1 MSQHDPSS
9 PFRDQV
15 VIVTG
20 GSSGIGKQVTRDLLA
35 AGALVTLTGHDPV
48 RVDAAHK
55 EIASTFPQVDAA
67 VCDVRDMGQVGKTVE
82 DVLARR
88 GRVDV
93 LINNAGYAVYR
104 PFEESSAAE
113 VLDLL
118 DVNLAGAMRMAK
130 AVLPGMIARRSGRI
144 VNIASIGGE
153 TVITPN
159 AVYSAA
165 KHGMVAWTKAL
176 RYELGRFGIRATV
189 VCPGHTITHFH
200 DDPTFRRRDPYRGRQ
215 SRSMSVERVS
225 TAILESIRRDK
236 IMTYVPA
243 WLGLMAWALNA
254 LPFVTRPMWDR
265 IANRR
270 IEQLYEQI
278 DAERHRGP
286 VGAAR

>member
-1 MSQHDPSS
+1 MSQRDPSS
-9 PFRDQV
+9 AFRDQV

-35 AGALVTLTGHDPV
+35 EGALVTFTGHDPV
-48 RVDAAHK
+48 RVDAARK
-55 EIASTFPQVDAA
+55 EIAAIFPQVDAA
-67 VCDVRDMGQVGKTVE
+67 VCDVRNMGQVSKTVE
-82 DVLARR
+82 NVLAGR

-104 PFEESSAAE
+104 SFEESSAAE
-113 VLDLL
+113 VVDLL

-130 AVLPGMIARRSGRI
+130 AVLPGMIRRRSGRI
-144 VNIASIGGE
+144 VNVASIGGE
-153 TVITPN
+153 TIITPN
-159 AVYSAA
+159 AVYCAA

-176 RYELGRFGIRATV
+176 RYELGRFGVRVNV

-225 TAILESIRRDK
+225 TAILNAIRHDK
-236 IMTYVPA
+236 IVSYVPA
-243 WLGLMAWALNA
+243 WLGLMTWTLNA
-254 LPFVTRPMWDR
+254 LPFATRPMWDS
-265 IANRR
+265 IATRR

-278 DAERHRGP
+278 DAERQHGP